1 MKKFIFPVIAV
12 ILILFCMITILP
24 APNPKRCAIC
34 DSIPYHAPAL
44 VNLATGEVGELTVY
58 EPHPFKVAELNPY
71 QQGGTFS
78 FIYVAGINGY
88 SDTANWETHITIP
101 TDENEYEEKH
111 FCKAC
116 RAQIA
121 NHTDYGFLLLDLR
134 TPKSSSIL
142 SLDSAE
148 IQCVRCYEVQTKQH
162 LDEIEIIVHGT
173 LEIFDHYVA
182 STELP

>member
-1 MKKFIFPVIAV
+1 MKKYIFPAIAV
-12 ILILFCMITILP
+12 ILILICMITILP

-58 EPHPFKVAELNPY
+58 EPHPFKVAELNEY

-101 TDENEYEEKH
+101 TNENEYEEKY
-111 FCKAC
+111 FCKSC
-116 RAQIA
+116 RECIA
-121 NHTDYGFLLLDLR
+121 DHIDNGFLLLDLR
-134 TPKSSSIL
+134 TPESFSIL
-142 SLDSAE
+142 YLDSAE
-148 IQCVRCYEVQTKQH
+148 IQAVRCYEVQTTQRRH
-162 LDEIEIIVHGT
+162 EIEIIVYGT
-173 LEIFDHYVA
+173 LEIVEHI
-182 STELP
+182 T

>member
-1 MKKFIFPVIAV
+1 MKKYIFPTIAV
-12 ILILFCMITILP
+12 ILILICMITILP

-101 TDENEYEEKH
+101 TNENEYEEKF
-111 FCKAC
+111 FCNAC
-116 RAQIA
+116 RERIA
-121 NHTDYGFLLLDLR
+121 DHTDKGFLLLDLR
-134 TPKSSSIL
+134 SPESFLIL
-142 SLDSAE
+142 SLDIEE
-148 IQCVRCYEVQTKQH
+148 IQTVRCYKVQTKQSM
-162 LDEIEIIVHGT
+162 DEIEIVVHGT
-173 LEIFDHYVA
+173 LEIVEHIIQ
-182 STELP
+182 